1 MNLVT
6 LQCILILLKSRK
18 GECHQ
23 LLITYNYNI
32 SFIISIVTPE
42 QWEAY
47 SSHNTRQANEEMGKS
62 VRLRET
68 INHTIQQVLL
78 TLSKY
83 QHKY

>member
-6 LQCILILLKSRK
+6 LQCILIQQKSRK

-23 LLITYNYNI
+23 LIMYNYNI
-32 SFIISIVTPE
+32 AFIISIVTPE
-42 QWEAY
+42 QWLAY

-78 TLSKY
+78 TLSNY
-83 QHKY
+83 